1 MTDANHKTRDAVA
14 FEINQV
20 DIKLND
26 GVLYYNSSSVWVY
39 NDALWYLAGEG
50 AYLDRR
56 LVPNTRAKV
65 GYW

>member
-39 NDALWYLAGEG
+39 NDVL
-50 AYLDRR
+50 
-56 LVPNTRAKV
+56 
-65 GYW
+65 